1 MENEA
6 KTDTKTEL
14 TQSNKY
20 LFDIIVKTILTIISI
35 ILIGFS
41 IFNIY
46 KIFDFYNY
54 APDWR
59 TSHSTLTSY
68 RITANHYNDQKQL
81 VINAYNKQ
89 IDKIAKQGLETR
101 DNFSGIK
108 FRTNAFRND
117 MQNDRDGSVWDI
129 VSHSDLIPA
138 RNKIFGNAD
147 RKINA
152 LRKYYDRKI
161 NNIYNKLQNNQK
173 VDFESSK
180 EYGDGPKFAQF
191 TYDDF
196 DAVGKQYSTH
206 CNYDTQLLKTFI
218 LVIVTVIC
226 VLYTISKF

>member
-20 LFDIIVKTILTIISI
+20 LFDIIVKIILTIISI

-46 KIFDFYNY
+46 KIFNFYNY

-81 VINAYNKQ
+81 VIDAYNKQ

-152 LRKYYDRKI
+152 LRKYYDREI
-161 NNIYNKLQNNQK
+161 NNIYGKLQNNQK
-173 VDFESSK
+173 IDFESSK

-206 CNYDTQLLKTFI
+206 RNYDIQLLKTFI
-218 LVIVTVIC
+218 LVIITVIC

>member
-14 TQSNKY
+14 TQSDKY

-46 KIFDFYNY
+46 KIFNFYNY

-101 DNFSGIK
+101 DNFRGIK
-108 FRTNAFRND
+108 FRTNAFKND

-161 NNIYNKLQNNQK
+161 NNIYGKLQNNQK
-173 VDFESSK
+173 VDFESAK

-206 CNYDTQLLKTFI
+206 CNYDTQLLKTVI

-226 VLYTISKF
+226 VMYTISKF